1 MKGLALTSANYDAAC
16 SLLIERFG
24 KKDRIV
30 FAHIQTLLNVTVLPG
45 KNKTAIL
52 WKLQDELLTHIRS
65 LESLG
70 ITGDTYG
77 FLTPVILSRL
87 PNDMEWSMDG
97 EGHECDLNFLLEFL
111 KKDNRSDENI

>member
-1 MKGLALTSANYDAAC
+1 MTSANYDTAR

-24 KKDRIV
+24 KKDCIV
-30 FAHIQTLLNVTVLPG
+30 FAHIQALLNVTVVPG
-45 KNKTAIL
+45 KKKTANL

-77 FLTPVILSRL
+77 LFLTPVILFRL
-87 PNDMEWSMDG
+87 PNGIRMEWSRDE
-97 EGHECDLNFLLEFL
+97 EGHESDMNFLLEFL
-111 KKDNRSDENI
+111 KKDNGSDTNI